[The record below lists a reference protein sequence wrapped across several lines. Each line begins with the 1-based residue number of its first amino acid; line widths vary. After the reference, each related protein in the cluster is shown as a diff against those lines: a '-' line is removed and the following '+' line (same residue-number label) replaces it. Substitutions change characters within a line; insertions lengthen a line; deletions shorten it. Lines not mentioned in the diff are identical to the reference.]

1 MLVEKDLTCEIPGT
15 NTYYFRLDQMQQDPS
30 DHVLL
35 YGFNHLDNP
44 QFLEKYKN
52 FKRKTYLNVTMPT
65 EFCSQLKNDA
75 DKHYDDVW
83 TICPYSVNWLNEIS
97 QTSKYNTIC
106 YPFSELDIPAP
117 QEKKYDVMYQGGIHG
132 QYHIDCLNTITKF
145 NYRYMSMT
153 HGINQLTAQVI
164 NLGVATDLNLTNSE
178 KIKRIAETKISVCYN
193 YFLARDENDINNIKN
208 RKDWW
213 KNEAFSDIDDQRK
226 IPQFKSRFNEAAM
239 SKTLNLVQRDK
250 WNIVENWFKP
260 DEDFVYFDD
269 HKDLENKIID
279 VLNNYEKYDT
289 LIQSAYDKCLEHTS
303 ENLYNK
309 IRESKLL

>member
-15 NTYYFRLDQMQQDPS
+15 NTYYFRLDEMNQHSD

-65 EFCSQLKNDA
+65 EFCSPLKSDA
-75 DKHYDDVW
+75 DRYYDDVW
-83 TICPYSVNWLNEIS
+83 TICPYSVNWLNEVNK
-97 QTSKYNTIC
+97 TNKYNTIC
-106 YPFSELDIPAP
+106 YPFSKVDIPSP

-132 QYHIDCLNTITKF
+132 QYHIDCLNVLRKF

-153 HGINQLTAQVI
+153 HGINAMTSHVI
-164 NLGVATDLNLTNSE
+164 KLGAATDLNLTNAE

-193 YFLARDENDINNIKN
+193 YFLARNERDISNIKS

-213 KNEAFSDIDDQRK
+213 KNEAFSDVENQK
-226 IPQFKSRFNEAAM
+226 TIPQFKSRFNEAAM
-239 SKTLNLVQRDK
+239 SKTLNLVCKDN
-250 WNIVENWFKP
+250 WNVVETWYKP
-260 DEDFVYFDD
+260 GEDFIYFENNQ
-269 HKDLENKIID
+269 DLENKIIE
-279 VLNNYEKYDT
+279 VLNNYQNYTTIIE
-289 LIQSAYDKCLEHTS
+289 SAYNKCLQYTT
-303 ENLYNK
+303 ENLYTNIK
-309 IRESKLL
+309 ESKLL